1 MLNCRQV
8 AERASTY
15 VEHEGS
21 FVERLQMGL
30 HLLVCRAC
38 RQYVQQVALTRETLR
53 AFANQADVPSAG
65 ARDTFRRWKSDARD

>member
-15 VEHEGS
+15 VEHEGP
-21 FVERLQMGL
+21 FVERLQMRL
-30 HLLVCRAC
+30 HLLMCRAC
-38 RQYVQQVALTRETLR
+38 RRYVQQVALTRATLR

-65 ARDTFRRWKSDARD
+65 PRDAFRRWKSDPRD